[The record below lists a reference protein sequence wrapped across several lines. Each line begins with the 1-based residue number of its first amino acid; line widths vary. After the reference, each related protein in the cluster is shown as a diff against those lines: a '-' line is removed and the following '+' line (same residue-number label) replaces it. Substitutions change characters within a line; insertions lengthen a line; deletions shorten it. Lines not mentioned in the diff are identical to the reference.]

1 MGKQKGPEKPSKTN
15 LSKEKILERLE
26 KLPNQEAFDSEEIIE
41 YINEI
46 FVEPKVPSQILT
58 SAESLENLKYR
69 LKELMI
75 TDLEKTLFEIKN
87 VLRPDSK
94 KYDHIVMLIVRYKRY
109 KELNQHG
116 LIPFQEAGLE
126 HRTITNSAMMMIN
139 SLKAEYLNHKL

>member
-1 MGKQKGPEKPSKTN
+1 MGKQKEPEKPSKTN

-46 FVEPKVPSQILT
+46 FVEPKVPSKILT
-58 SAESLENLKYR
+58 TAESLENLKYQ

-75 TDLEKTLFEIKN
+75 TDLEKTLFEIKD

-94 KYDHIVMLIVRYKRY
+94 KYDHIVMLIVRHKRY

-116 LIPFQEAGLE
+116 LIPFEAAGLE

-139 SLKAEYLNHKL
+139 SLKAEYLNS